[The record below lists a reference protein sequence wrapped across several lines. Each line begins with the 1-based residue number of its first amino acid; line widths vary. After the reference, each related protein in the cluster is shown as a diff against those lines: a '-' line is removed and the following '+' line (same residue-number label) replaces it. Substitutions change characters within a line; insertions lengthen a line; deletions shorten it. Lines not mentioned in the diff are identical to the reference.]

1 MKYFSFSVA
10 WYISAFC
17 PTFLHCK
24 FSNPHCTFDLVKS
37 SIHYYMEFWLV
48 SIESP
53 LLHWTYLYRTEHLFT
68 VLNISLPY
76 WTSLYQTAQ
85 AQLNL
90 SKFLIE
96 KSPEQ
101 GLNRRWLSSSFG
113 HSALINWATEAS
125 TCHQHCDFLF
135 KVLTTLVEI
144 LKTSVTGGVWTAVL
158 LIIVMSP

>member
-1 MKYFSFSVA
+1 MPNFSTLQILQSTL
-10 WYISAFC
+10 YIW
-17 PTFLHCK
+17 
-24 FSNPHCTFDLVKS
+24 S
-37 SIHYYMEFWLV
+37 SEILY
-48 SIESP
+48 P
-53 LLHWTYLYRTEHLFT
+53 LLHGILASFYWIPITALNISLPYCTYLYRTEHIFT
-68 VLNISLPY
+68 ALNISLPY

-125 TCHQHCDFLF
+125 TCHQHCGFLF